1 MSTPEPV
8 QHAVLQGLA
17 RRAAAAS
24 GALRAALES
33 RLQHHAARQASRQ
46 PARPPAALPGP
57 SPWSELLARLSSEAR
72 TRPHAEAALA
82 GAKQLS
88 LQRHLADLQ
97 APLPEQLGPLNN
109 EVLARRAL
117 QQLQALSPAYLQ
129 RLATQLTSLAAL
141 APLVA
146 EPPPPKPA
154 GTAAK
159 PRSKATT
166 PRRR

>member
-1 MSTPEPV
+1 MSEPDAI

-24 GALRAALES
+24 GPLREAMEVRMKPLAQ
-33 RLQHHAARQASRQ
+33 R
-46 PARPPAALPGP
+46 PAPPPAAPAAP
-57 SPWSELLARLSSEAR
+57 RARPWADLLARLGTEAR
-72 TRPHAEAALA
+72 ARPQAQAALA
-82 GAKQLS
+82 GAQRLS

-129 RLATQLTSLAAL
+129 RLATQLTALAAL
-141 APLVA
+141 APLA
-146 EPPPPKPA
+146 SEPAPPKPA
-154 GTAAK
+154 SPASK
-159 PRSKATT
+159 PRSKATA

>member
-1 MSTPEPV
+1 MSEPDTI

-24 GALRAALES
+24 GPLRAALEARMQQLALRPAS
-33 RLQHHAARQASRQ
+33 QPPTATAAPR
-46 PARPPAALPGP
+46 ARPWAD
-57 SPWSELLARLSSEAR
+57 LLARLGTEAR
-72 TRPHAEAALA
+72 PQPQAQATLA
-82 GAKQLS
+82 GAQRLS

-97 APLPEQLGPLNN
+97 TPLPEQLGPLNN

-129 RLATQLTSLAAL
+129 RLATQLTALATL
-141 APLVA
+141 APLA
-146 EPPPPKPA
+146 SEPAPPKPA

-159 PRSKATT
+159 PRSKASA